1 MSLDETFSAEHR
13 AAQEALPWMA
23 NATLDAGEEER
34 LRAHLRDCA
43 CCRDELAL
51 LQAVRAAGPGPGSG
65 PAPGCDPDRA
75 WARMQQRL
83 DQPQSAADP
92 VPDAPTSMPGMLA
105 RWRARIA
112 ANDRSW
118 LRGALALQCC
128 LIAVLAALL
137 VRPDRGRD
145 ADMGYRGLGASAP
158 VQAGILVVFRPDTPE
173 RELRR
178 IVRASGAH
186 LAGGPTAADAWLLDG
201 GDTAAVLARLRAE
214 PAVELAE
221 PLGAGARP

>member
-13 AAQEALPWMA
+13 VAQEALPWMA
-23 NATLDAGEEER
+23 NATLDTGEEER
-34 LRAHLRDCA
+34 LRAHLRGCA
-43 CCRDELAL
+43 RCRDELAL

-83 DQPQSAADP
+83 DQPQSAP
-92 VPDAPTSMPGMLA
+92 MPGILA

-118 LRGALALQCC
+118 LRGAVALQCC

-137 VRPDRGRD
+137 VRPDQGQD
-145 ADMGYRGLGASAP
+145 AAMAYRGLGASAL
-158 VQAGILVVFRPDTPE
+158 VQAGIVVVFRPDTPE

>member
-13 AAQEALPWMA
+13 AAQEALPWLA

-34 LRAHLRDCA
+34 LRAHLRSCA

-83 DQPQSAADP
+83 DQPQAAP
-92 VPDAPTSMPGMLA
+92 MPGILA

-118 LRGALALQCC
+118 LRGAVALQCC

-137 VRPDRGRD
+137 VRPDQDQD
-145 ADMGYRGLGASAP
+145 AAMAYRGLGASAP
-158 VQAGILVVFRPDTPE
+158 VQAGIVVVFRPDTPE

-214 PAVELAE
+214 PAVQLAE